1 MDRIMQ
7 KSAHTNPPIGR
18 NSSPSFEPRLDKGQK
33 FEPFWTVAF
42 GSDRRSQARLQK
54 ADQKR

>member
-1 MDRIMQ
+1 MQ
-7 KSAHTNPPIGR
+7 KSAHTHKP
-18 NSSPSFEPRLDKGQK
+18 SSRGDHRLVDGLRDKGQK

-42 GSDRRSQARLQK
+42 GSDRRSLARLQK

>member
-1 MDRIMQ
+1 MQ
-7 KSAHTNPPIGR
+7 KSAHTRQTPNRSDPQR
-18 NSSPSFEPRLDKGQK
+18 FEPLSDKGQK

-42 GSDRRSQARLQK
+42 GSDRRSQARLLK

>member
-1 MDRIMQ
+1 MQ
-7 KSAHTNPPIGR
+7 KSAHTHKE
-18 NSSPSFEPRLDKGQK
+18 SSRPSPRQADGLRDKGQK

-42 GSDRRSQARLQK
+42 GSDRRSLARLQK